1 MQFVRPKPI
10 TPGSTIGV
18 LSVSAPEP
26 ATDAAFFE
34 RGVAALKARG
44 YDVLLAPHT
53 TEQHGYVTAGG
64 AALAADLRALFE
76 DDRVAAVICAGG
88 GVNANRL
95 LHYLSWD
102 TICAHPKSLVGVS
115 NPTVLLNAITTQTGV
130 ITYHGP
136 SVVWDFGAEGGAPEL
151 TTNHFFGLLES
162 AEPAYEVPVQ
172 EGWRWLREGELKG
185 RVIAGN
191 LASLQG
197 LIGTPHEPDWESA
210 VLMWE
215 DVAKPINR
223 LDMMLTHF
231 RDAGVFDRI
240 NGMVVGKL
248 VSCEP
253 SNGVTYDA
261 MLPDLLQDNEFPILT
276 EVPFGHTAE
285 KLTLPIGAA
294 LHASPSSY
302 VLRFEFPGGVDNSS
316 RGTTG
321 RDARN
326 HY

>member
-10 TPGSTIGV
+10 APGAAVGV

-26 ATDAAFFE
+26 AADPAFFE
-34 RGVAALKARG
+34 RGIAALKARG
-44 YDVLLAPHT
+44 YDVVLAPHT
-53 TEQHGYVTAGG
+53 TEQHGYVTAGA
-64 AALAADLRALFE
+64 AALAADLHGLFE

-95 LHYLSWD
+95 LHHLSWD
-102 TICAHPKSLVGVS
+102 TISAHPKSLVGVS
-115 NPTVLLNAITTQTGV
+115 NPTVLLNAVTAQTGV

-136 SVVWDFGAEGGAPEL
+136 SVVWDFGAEGDMPDL

-162 AEPAYEVPVQ
+162 TEPAYEVPVKPD
-172 EGWRWLREGELKG
+172 WRWLREGELHG

-197 LIGTPHEPDWESA
+197 LIGTPYEPDWDNA

-215 DVAKPINR
+215 DVAKPVNR

-261 MLPDLLQDNEFPILT
+261 MLLDLLKHDEFPILT
-276 EVPFGHTAE
+276 EVPFGHTPE
-285 KLTLPIGAA
+285 KLTLPIGAT
-294 LHASPSSY
+294 LQASSSSG
-302 VLRFEFPGGVDNSS
+302 VLRFEFPS
-316 RGTTG
+316 
-321 RDARN
+321 
-326 HY
+326 

>member
-10 TPGSTIGV
+10 APGATIGV

-34 RGVAALKARG
+34 RGLAALRARG
-44 YDVLLAPHT
+44 YDVALASRT

-64 AALAADLRALFE
+64 AALAADLRELFE
-76 DDRVAAVICAGG
+76 DDRVAGVVCAGG

-95 LHYLSWD
+95 LHHLSWD
-102 TICAHPKSLVGVS
+102 AISAHPKSLVGVS
-115 NPTVLLNAITTQTGV
+115 NPTVLLNAITAQTGV

-136 SVVWDFGAEGGAPEL
+136 SVVWDFGTEDGAPEL
-151 TTNHFFGLLES
+151 TISHFFGLLES

-172 EGWRWLREGELKG
+172 DGWCWLREGELSG
-185 RVIAGN
+185 RLIAGN

-197 LIGTPHEPDWESA
+197 LIGTPYEPDWDNV
-210 VLMWE
+210 VLAWE
-215 DVAKPINR
+215 DVAKPVNR

-240 NGMVVGKL
+240 NGMVVGQL

-253 SNGVTYDA
+253 SNGVTYDR
-261 MLPDLLQDNEFPILT
+261 MLLDLLKDDEFPILT
-276 EVPFGHTAE
+276 EVPFGHTPE
-285 KLTLPIGAA
+285 KLTLPIGAS
-294 LHASPSSY
+294 LHVSPSSS
-302 VLRFEFPGGVDNSS
+302 VLRFDFPS
-316 RGTTG
+316 
-321 RDARN
+321 
-326 HY
+326 